1 MSKESP
7 TQSRSLYSAIFLAAA
22 LYVFIKNFSTLS
34 PILLS
39 FILILLLTLAINPLI
54 LKLRRRLTGGRTLA
68 TAFVVVIFLAIVV
81 LTGFAFYT
89 PIKRSTG
96 KFVEQLPQ
104 YWQRIQKPIL
114 KIEQKAAI
122 SEQKLKK
129 EVTTEVQR
137 EDPSLQTNAPAPP
150 PTPPPVEPDSAKTP
164 AREGFLRSG
173 IGSVFSGVSSSFK
186 VLASNAASL
195 VLVVITVFFGVVFT
209 LLRPRPVI
217 RTFYEI
223 IPEQHH
229 ERAVKIARR
238 IVEFVPRWALATL
251 TGMTIIGLMIF
262 LAMWPLVGFQDALV
276 LGLIALVF
284 EAVPYIGP
292 ILAAVPALL
301 LAVGHGGLLPLWVL
315 LAYLCV
321 QAFENNIIM
330 PVVVGGQLRMHPVAV
345 IFSMLFCV
353 GIFGVLG
360 VLIALPMLAIA
371 KIFHEEIYRPKFLP
385 NVSDAEL
392 EHLAQATLERTN
404 LKPAREKASEKKPPE
419 AGLHG

>member
-229 ERAVKIARR
+229 ERAAKIARR